1 LPPSRITNAYFAAYI
16 TSFVRAVL
24 GEIMNSIPADKTV
37 FSCTTDGFLST
48 INDEESVAA
57 TKGHLCQLYKQ
68 QREILSGSSQVLE
81 IKHQVKTPL
90 GWRTRGQATL
100 DAGDFGD
107 SHPNVLLAKGGIWT
121 PPEFEEKEDQ
131 NDEII
136 NYFFDRTTES
146 EIDIKGSTGLR
157 EMIEYGADLV
167 EKVVTKR
174 LNMEYDWKRRP

>member
-1 LPPSRITNAYFAAYI
+1 MVLYGKEYVVLKRITNAYFAAYI

-100 DAGDFGD
+100 DASDVVVIG
-107 SHPNVLLAKGGIWT
+107 WT
-121 PPEFEEKEDQ
+121 P
-131 NDEII
+131 
-136 NYFFDRTTES
+136 
-146 EIDIKGSTGLR
+146 LR
-157 EMIEYGADLV
+157 RDVCPFNECLEYNV
-167 EKVVTKR
+167 SR
-174 LNMEYDWKRRP
+174 LIG